1 MMMFPPEASRPSGQR
16 GYALLFAMFLV
27 ATLVILGTAASRV
40 IRTEGLRQKEEE
52 LVWRGNQ
59 YVRAIRL
66 YFRKNG
72 RFPKN
77 LEDLTKYKF
86 GEVRY
91 IRRAYKDPLNNEDG
105 SWRLIYMAPNGQL
118 IGSVMKKSLGL
129 AGLPGMQSPPGT
141 GTGSQ
146 NPAGSQNPPGTQ
158 NPPASENPPASP
170 TNPPASGAQN
180 PQLPG
185 SEATGQ
191 GAAQEQVISEG
202 QMMGGS
208 LVGVASKVKRNSI
221 RIFNDG
227 RTYFQWEFIWDPS
240 KTGGAGGATPPKGPN
255 PIGNLPVMQPA
266 PVPPPP
272 PKQNPL

>member
-1 MMMFPPEASRPSGQR
+1 MMTYPRENSRRSGQR

-129 AGLPGMQSPPGT
+129 AGLPGMQGPPGT

-146 NPAGSQNPPGTQ
+146 NPAGS
-158 NPPASENPPASP
+158 
-170 TNPPASGAQN
+170 QN

-227 RTYFQWEFIWDPS
+227 HTYFQWEFIWDPS
-240 KTGGAGGATPPKGPN
+240 KTGGTGGATPPKGPN